1 MGNKTDLEGRRVIS
15 EQTARQFAEANSL
28 EYFECS
34 AVSVLCCSIF
44 SIVVFIFH
52 IRHYCYKQINII
64 TCNWNGMHFTT
75 CFYLYGECFF

>member
-1 MGNKTDLEGRRVIS
+1 MGNKTDLDERRVVS
-15 EQTARQFAEANSL
+15 EKTARQYAEDHSL

-44 SIVVFIFH
+44 SIVLFIFH

-64 TCNWNGMHFTT
+64 TCTFLFI
-75 CFYLYGECFF
+75 C